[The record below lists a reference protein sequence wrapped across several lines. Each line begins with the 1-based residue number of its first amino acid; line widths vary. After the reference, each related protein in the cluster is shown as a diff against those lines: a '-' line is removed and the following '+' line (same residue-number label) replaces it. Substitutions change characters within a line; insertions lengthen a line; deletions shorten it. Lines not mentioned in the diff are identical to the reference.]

1 MQATLYFKENQK
13 SKQSSNNSGN
23 NKNKISENG
32 HGIVVAKHNCLAKK
46 REHPVVQ
53 KDNQDKDNNRR
64 HSILVAGKEGNQNK
78 NISLDK
84 NQNNN
89 QNSK

>member
-1 MQATLYFKENQK
+1 MKENQK

-32 HGIVVAKHNCLAKK
+32 HGIVVAEHNGLAEK
-46 REHPVVQ
+46 RDQPVVQ
-53 KDNQDKDNNRR
+53 KENQDKDNNRR
-64 HSILVAGKEGNQNK
+64 HGILVAGKEGNQNK
-78 NISLDK
+78 NISRDK

-89 QNSK
+89 RNSK